1 MASRPGLIRRLFG
14 ALWWLLDASRRLV
27 LNLVFLSLLVA
38 IAWWWFADHRPLVQ
52 KDTVLIL
59 DLNGRIVEQYTA
71 GAREAAIAQALG
83 RKEPETQLR
92 DILDVLSAAADD
104 DDIKGVL
111 LMLDDLDGAGLA
123 SLREVG
129 AAIDRFKESGK
140 KVVAWGSS
148 FDQKQYALAAHA
160 DEIYLHPMGNVLLK
174 GLGGYRF
181 YYGDAIEKLGVKVHV
196 FKVGAFKS
204 FPEPFI
210 RNSPSPEALADEAF
224 WLDNAWGQLAANIEV
239 ARKLPA
245 GSVMGYIDAL
255 PGSLI
260 AAEGDAARLAVQ
272 SKLVDGL
279 KTRDELR
286 AMMIE
291 RGAPDPAKKSFR
303 QIDHMAYLE
312 TLDADTGKGGAV
324 GVIVAEG
331 EIIDGKAEPGT
342 VGDLS
347 TIQLIRRARDDD
359 RIKALVVR
367 IDSPGGSAVASE
379 VIRRELEITRA
390 AGKPVIVS
398 MGDVA
403 ASGGYWISMAADEV
417 IADPSTITGSIG
429 VFGIL
434 PTFEHT
440 LDKVGVATGGVSTT
454 WLAGAMD
461 PRRPLDPRTGELIQA
476 SVGRIYRDF
485 VSLAAAARKTT
496 PEKINEVAQGRVWT
510 GAQAQERN
518 LVDRLG
524 GFDDALAAARGRA
537 QLPEDAGV
545 VFIEQE
551 PRVLSSWLELLFAR
565 VRAEIGFA
573 GSAAVIPAELRRPIE
588 REAAWLRRASAQPL
602 APLTHCLCEPQP

>member
-27 LNLVFLSLLVA
+27 LNLVFLGLLAAV
-38 IAWWWFADHRPLVQ
+38 AWWWFADHGPELK

-83 RKEPETQLR
+83 RKEPESQLR
-92 DILDVLSAAADD
+92 DVLDVLAAAAEDP
-104 DDIKGVL
+104 DIKSVL

-129 AAIDRFKESGK
+129 AAIDRFKQSGK
-140 KVVAWGSS
+140 PVVAWGSS

-160 DEIYLHPMGNVLLK
+160 DEIYMHPFGNVLLK

-210 RNSPSPEALADEAF
+210 RNAPSADALADEAF
-224 WLDNAWGQLAANIEV
+224 WLDNAWSQLAGGIESS
-239 ARKLPA
+239 RQLPA
-245 GSVMGYIDAL
+245 GSVMAYINAL
-255 PGSLI
+255 PGSLE
-260 AAEGDAARLAVQ
+260 AVGGDAAKLALQ

-286 AMMIE
+286 ALMIE
-291 RGAPDPAKKSFR
+291 RGARDDKTKSFR
-303 QIDHMAYLE
+303 QIDHMAYLD
-312 TLDADTGKGGAV
+312 TLEADTGKGGAV

-347 TIQLIRRARDDD
+347 TIALIRRARDDD
-359 RIKALVVR
+359 RIQALVVR

-417 IADPSTITGSIG
+417 IADPATITGSIG

-434 PTFEHT
+434 PTFETT
-440 LDKVGVATGGVSTT
+440 LSKVGVATGGVTT
-454 WLAGAMD
+454 AWLAGAMD

-476 SVGRIYRDF
+476 GVGRIYRDF
-485 VSLAAAARKTT
+485 ITLAAAARKTT

-510 GAQAQERN
+510 GVQAQERN

-524 GFDDALAAARGRA
+524 GFDDALAAARTRA
-537 QLPEDAGV
+537 QLPDDAAV
-545 VFIEQE
+545 VFVEQDV
-551 PRVLSSWLELLFAR
+551 RVFSSWFELFFMRA
-565 VRAEIGFA
+565 RAELARASG
-573 GSAAVIPAELRRPIE
+573 AALVPAELRRPIE
-588 REAAWLRRASAQPL
+588 QEAAWLRAAAAKPL
-602 APLTHCLCEPQP
+602 APITHCLCEPK